1 MKYYQMLLLHNS
13 GKSKDEIFDC
23 IMIMYNN
30 LSLNDP
36 YRDVKYEIGQQC
48 IYYKTSGWQ
57 RIMHDVIILEID
69 VIREEILV
77 ESLNI
82 FNNGKPEQ
90 YLIKSCNNL
99 YIRKTQK

>member
-48 IYYKTSGWQ
+48 IYYKTSGW
-57 RIMHDVIILEID
+57 RKIMHDVIILEID
-69 VIREEILV
+69 VIREEIVV
-77 ESLNI
+77 ESLTH
-82 FNNGKPEQ
+82 FNDGIPVR
-90 YLIKSCNNL
+90 LIVRDPNKL
-99 YIRKTQK
+99 YIRKK